1 MGLTAHINLGRIVC
15 KAIFI
20 KKPDLP
26 TLFYQNKMNSK
37 AFLALFFNAA
47 ILAGVNGLG
56 SFTTVAYNGA
66 LSIPLLAATSGTF
79 GTAIAVLGLL
89 KLGAAA
95 LILAGSAAEAPADE
109 GYGYRSR
116 RHQRSAESATSP
128 DGLFAL
134 ARSMDMYECGKS
146 LVCELEAKKEGELLE
161 DETLILSLFSDRKGK
176 NKFVNPGSAKAEY
189 DLAAELGLATK
200 DQVICRQRYASCPY
214 TAEEMMKALRQAHL

>member
-1 MGLTAHINLGRIVC
+1 MGTVHINLGRIVS
-15 KAIFI
+15 KAIFL
-20 KKPDLP
+20 KKPDIP

-95 LILAGSAAEAPADE
+95 LILAGSAAEEPAAE
-109 GYGYRSR
+109 GYKR
-116 RHQRSAESATSP
+116 RNQRSATMASSP

-134 ARSMDMYECGKS
+134 IRSMDMYECGKS

-161 DETLILSLFSDRKGK
+161 DET
-176 NKFVNPGSAKAEY
+176 
-189 DLAAELGLATK
+189 
-200 DQVICRQRYASCPY
+200 
-214 TAEEMMKALRQAHL
+214 

>member
-1 MGLTAHINLGRIVC
+1 
-15 KAIFI
+15 
-20 KKPDLP
+20 
-26 TLFYQNKMNSK
+26 MNSK

-134 ARSMDMYECGKS
+134 VRSMDMYECGKS

-161 DETLILSLFSDRKGK
+161 DETLILTLFR
-176 NKFVNPGSAKAEY
+176 
-189 DLAAELGLATK
+189 
-200 DQVICRQRYASCPY
+200 
-214 TAEEMMKALRQAHL
+214 

>member
-1 MGLTAHINLGRIVC
+1 
-15 KAIFI
+15 
-20 KKPDLP
+20 
-26 TLFYQNKMNSK
+26 MNSK

-95 LILAGSAAEAPADE
+95 LILASSAAPAAEEE

-134 ARSMDMYECGKS
+134 IRSMDMYECGKS
-146 LVCELEAKKEGELLE
+146 LICELEAKKEGELLE
-161 DETLILSLFSDRKGK
+161 DETLIMTLFSDRKGK

>member
-1 MGLTAHINLGRIVC
+1 MGALTVHINLRRIVC

-20 KKPDLP
+20 KKPDIP

-95 LILAGSAAEAPADE
+95 LILAGSAAE
-109 GYGYRSR
+109 GYGYKR
-116 RHQRSAESATSP
+116 RHQRSATMASSP

-134 ARSMDMYECGKS
+134 IRSMDMYECGKS

-161 DETLILSLFSDRKGK
+161 DETLIMSLFSDRKGK

-214 TAEEMMKALRQAHL
+214 TAEDMM

>member
-1 MGLTAHINLGRIVC
+1 MGLTVLINLGRIVS

-20 KKPDLP
+20 KKPISILS
-26 TLFYQNKMNSK
+26 KMNSL
-37 AFLALFFNAA
+37 AFMVLFFNAA

-66 LSIPLLAATSGTF
+66 LSIPLLAASAGTF

-95 LILAGSAAEAPADE
+95 LILAGSASEAPADE
-109 GYGYRSR
+109 GYGYKR
-116 RHQRSAESATSP
+116 RHQRAASDMASSA
-128 DGLFAL
+128 DGIFAL
-134 ARSMDMYECGKS
+134 VRSMDMYECGKS

-161 DETLILSLFSDRKGK
+161 DETLILTLFSDRKGK

-200 DQVICRQRYASCPY
+200 NQVICRQRYANCPY
-214 TAEEMMKALRQAHL
+214 TAEEMLKALRQAHI

>member
-1 MGLTAHINLGRIVC
+1 
-15 KAIFI
+15 
-20 KKPDLP
+20 
-26 TLFYQNKMNSK
+26 MNSK

-95 LILAGSAAEAPADE
+95 LILAGSAAEEPAAE
-109 GYGYRSR
+109 GYGYKR
-116 RHQRSAESATSP
+116 RHQRSATMASSP

-134 ARSMDMYECGKS
+134 IRSMDMYECGKS

-161 DETLILSLFSDRKGK
+161 DETLILTLFR
-176 NKFVNPGSAKAEY
+176 
-189 DLAAELGLATK
+189 
-200 DQVICRQRYASCPY
+200 
-214 TAEEMMKALRQAHL
+214 

>member
-1 MGLTAHINLGRIVC
+1 MGLTVHINLGRTVS

-20 KKPDLP
+20 KKPDIP

-79 GTAIAVLGLL
+79 GTAIAVLGVL

-95 LILAGSAAEAPADE
+95 LLLASTLNEEEEA
-109 GYGYRSR
+109 GYGYKRR
-116 RHQRSAESATSP
+116 RHQRAAEGISSSP
-128 DGLFAL
+128 DALFAL
-134 ARSMDMYECGKS
+134 VRSMDMYECG
-146 LVCELEAKKEGELLE
+146 
-161 DETLILSLFSDRKGK
+161 
-176 NKFVNPGSAKAEY
+176 
-189 DLAAELGLATK
+189 
-200 DQVICRQRYASCPY
+200 
-214 TAEEMMKALRQAHL
+214 

>member
-1 MGLTAHINLGRIVC
+1 MGTVHINLGRIVS

-20 KKPDLP
+20 KKPDIP

-95 LILAGSAAEAPADE
+95 LILAGSAAEEPAAE
-109 GYGYRSR
+109 GYGYKR
-116 RHQRSAESATSP
+116 RHQRSATMASSP

-134 ARSMDMYECGKS
+134 IRSMDMYECGKS

-161 DETLILSLFSDRKGK
+161 DETLIMSLFSDRKGK

>member
-1 MGLTAHINLGRIVC
+1 
-15 KAIFI
+15 
-20 KKPDLP
+20 
-26 TLFYQNKMNSK
+26 MNSK

-95 LILAGSAAEAPADE
+95 LILASSAAPAAEE

-134 ARSMDMYECGKS
+134 IRSMDMYECGKS
-146 LVCELEAKKEGELLE
+146 LICELEAKKEGELLE
-161 DETLILSLFSDRKGK
+161 DETLIMTLFSDRKGK

>member
-1 MGLTAHINLGRIVC
+1 MGALTVHINLGRIVC

-20 KKPDLP
+20 KKPDIP

-66 LSIPLLAATSGTF
+66 LSIPLLAAT
-79 GTAIAVLGLL
+79 
-89 KLGAAA
+89 
-95 LILAGSAAEAPADE
+95 AAEEPAAE
-109 GYGYRSR
+109 GYGYKR
-116 RHQRSAESATSP
+116 RHQRSATMASSP

-134 ARSMDMYECGKS
+134 IRSMDMYECGKS
-146 LVCELEAKKEGELLE
+146 LGCELEAKKEGELLE
-161 DETLILSLFSDRKGK
+161 DETLIMSLFSDRKGK
-176 NKFVNPGSAKAEY
+176 NKFVNPSSAKAEY